1 MNGTRALN
9 DPPSSSHGQQKPPKN
24 KKLKKKA
31 ATTEEKKYE
40 NSPPGNI
47 NITSLNSFGGGD
59 TTNSS
64 GYAGIA
70 TGQQEVS
77 PLVLGH

>member
-1 MNGTRALN
+1 MNGTRMLN
-9 DPPSSSHGQQKPPKN
+9 DPPSSSHGPSKLPKG

-40 NSPPGNI
+40 NSPDNVNI
-47 NITSLNSFGGGD
+47 NSISGTDN
-59 TTNSS
+59 TNSS

-70 TGQQEVS
+70 TG
-77 PLVLGH
+77 